1 MSTALLQ
8 VRNIVKDYRALR
20 PLRLQSLD
28 LQPGEQLALLGFDQA
43 AAEVLVNL
51 LTGALLPDAGTVS
64 LFGEPTSAI
73 TNAEGWVR
81 FLDQFGLISE
91 RAVMLD
97 QLSAGQNL
105 AMPLSLSVQSMP
117 PEVRD
122 AVRGLAGEVGL
133 SAEELERPLGSL
145 PALHRQRVRLGRAV
159 ALSPRVLLAE
169 HANAPLSGPDTRTF
183 AGDLARVAATRG
195 MALLVLTANRDFAT
209 SITSKVATLQPAT
222 GELKPL
228 PGWRRWLP

>member
-1 MSTALLQ
+1 MSTAILQ
-8 VRNIVKDYRALR
+8 VRDVVKDYRALR
-20 PLRLQSLD
+20 PLRVQSLD
-28 LQPGEQLALLGFDQA
+28 LREGEHLALLGFDQA
-43 AAEVLVNL
+43 GAEVLVNL

-64 LFGEPTSAI
+64 VFGEPTSAI

-105 AMPLSLSVQSMP
+105 AMPLSLNVQAMP
-117 PEVRD
+117 TEVRE
-122 AVRGLAGEVGL
+122 AIEGLAGEVGL
-133 SAEELERPLGSL
+133 QPEELERPLGSL
-145 PALHRQRVRLGRAV
+145 PPLHRQRVRLGRAL

-183 AGDLARVAATRG
+183 AGDLARVASSRG

-209 SITSKVATLQPAT
+209 SITSNVATLQPAT

-228 PGWRRWLP
+228 AGWRRWLP